1 MIKLLGLATL
11 LLVSSGSCRDKTII
25 NTAHAEHLVQQ
36 NTDSI
41 YTIEMR
47 YQALKDS
54 VSALRKIYKAQY
66 QQAINKTEVV
76 KLARA
81 SFIQLLEKDFF
92 NIWNGTQWD
101 FYGTTQV
108 PQKGK
113 IACGYFVTTVLR
125 DMGVKIDRVAM
136 AETYSEKLIK
146 TLIQPKHI
154 KKYVPFNLPNF
165 VAEKQKEADN
175 VYIVGLDNHVGFVI
189 VENHQV
195 WFLHSSVLQPGA
207 VVKERADTSMALQF
221 NYYTVA
227 GNLTA
232 DELFLETWIL
242 MKHQK

>member
-1 MIKLLGLATL
+1 MIKLLGLIML
-11 LLVSSGSCRDKTII
+11 LFASNISCRDNHLI
-25 NTAHAEHLVQQ
+25 NNAHSAQLVQPK
-36 NTDSI
+36 TDSI
-41 YTIEMR
+41 LPIETR
-47 YQALKDS
+47 YQMLKDS
-54 VSALRKIYKAQY
+54 VSALRKNYKAQY
-66 QQAINKTEVV
+66 QQSINKTEVI

-81 SFIQLLEKDFF
+81 SFIKLLEKDFF
-92 NIWNGTQWD
+92 TIWNGTQWD

-146 TLIQPKHI
+146 TLVQPKYI

-165 VAEKQKEADN
+165 VTEKQKEEDN
-175 VYIVGLDNHVGFVI
+175 VYIVGLDNHVGFII

-207 VVKERADTSMALQF
+207 VVKERADTSMALQI

-232 DELFLETWIL
+232 DELFLENWIL
-242 MKHQK
+242 MKP

>member
-1 MIKLLGLATL
+1 MIKLLGLIML
-11 LLVSSGSCRDKTII
+11 LFASNISCRYNHLI
-25 NTAHAEHLVQQ
+25 NNAHSAQLVQPK
-36 NTDSI
+36 TDSI
-41 YTIEMR
+41 LPIETR
-47 YQALKDS
+47 YQVLKDS
-54 VSALRKIYKAQY
+54 VSALRKNYKAQY
-66 QQAINKTEVV
+66 QQSINKTEVI

-81 SFIQLLEKDFF
+81 SFIKLLEKDFF
-92 NIWNGTQWD
+92 TIWNGTQWD

-146 TLIQPKHI
+146 TLVQPKYI

-165 VAEKQKEADN
+165 VTEKQKEADN
-175 VYIVGLDNHVGFVI
+175 VYIVGLDNHVGFII

-207 VVKERADTSMALQF
+207 VVKERADTSMALQI

-232 DELFLETWIL
+232 DELFLENWIL
-242 MKHQK
+242 LKP

>member
-1 MIKLLGLATL
+1 MIKLLGLTML
-11 LLVSSGSCRDKTII
+11 LFASNISCWDNPLI
-25 NTAHAEHLVQQ
+25 NNAHSAQLVQPKP
-36 NTDSI
+36 DSI
-41 YTIEMR
+41 FSIEVR
-47 YQALKDS
+47 YQMLKDS
-54 VSALRKIYKAQY
+54 VSALRYFYKIKY
-66 QQAINKTEVV
+66 QQTTNKTEVI
-76 KLARA
+76 KEARA
-81 SFIQLLEKDFF
+81 AFISLIEKDFF
-92 NIWNGTQWD
+92 TIWDGTQWD

-146 TLIQPKHI
+146 NLVQPKYI

-175 VYIVGLDNHVGFVI
+175 LYVLGLDNHVGFLI
-189 VENHQV
+189 VKNHQA
-195 WFLHSSVLQPGA
+195 WFLHSSVLHPGA
-207 VVKERADTSMALQF
+207 VVKERADTSMALQI

-232 DELFLETWIL
+232 DELFLENWIL
-242 MKHQK
+242 FNR

>member
-1 MIKLLGLATL
+1 MLKLLGLTSL
-11 LLVSSGSCRDKTII
+11 LFVSNITCRDNFII
-25 NTAHAEHLVQQ
+25 NKVHSENLDQPKP
-36 NTDSI
+36 DSLI
-41 YTIEMR
+41 SIEAR
-47 YQALKDS
+47 YQVLKDS
-54 VSALRKIYKAQY
+54 VFVLRNSYRTQY
-66 QQAINKTEVV
+66 QQSTNRTEVI

-92 NIWNGTQWD
+92 KIWEGTQWD

-146 TLIQPKHI
+146 TLVQPKHI

-165 VAEKQKEADN
+165 VAEKQREADN
-175 VYIVGLDNHVGFVI
+175 VYVLGLDNHVGFLI
-189 VENHQV
+189 VKNHQA

-232 DELFLETWIL
+232 DELFLENWIL
-242 MKHQK
+242 LNR